1 LLHFKIPKAVN
12 EINKGNQVISSM
24 QTESQRSHDIIST
37 KNDVIR
43 KQEQNIQELRSKQ
56 GDYDRQ
62 LQKSEGI

>member
-1 LLHFKIPKAVN
+1 
-12 EINKGNQVISSM
+12 M